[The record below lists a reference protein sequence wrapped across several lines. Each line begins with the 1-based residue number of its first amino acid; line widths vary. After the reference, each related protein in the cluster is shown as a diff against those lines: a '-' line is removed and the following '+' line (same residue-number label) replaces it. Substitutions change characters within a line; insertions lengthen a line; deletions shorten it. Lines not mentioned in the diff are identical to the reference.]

1 MEDFE
6 VTSESSA
13 ELKPEA
19 HPIIS
24 VAFDG
29 ERYNISA
36 GQNTSWAEIA
46 FAFNVVARIFER
58 ENIVTRKEFVAK
70 LNQYLTDEQWD
81 EVTDEPEPPL
91 PEVEDLDNDVLA
103 EADDD

>member
-6 VTSESSA
+6 VTNESFA

-36 GQNTSWAEIA
+36 GQNTSWAEVA
-46 FAFNVVARIFER
+46 FAFNVVVRIFDR
-58 ENIVTRKEFVAK
+58 EGIVTKKEFIDK
-70 LNQYLTDEQWD
+70 LTQYLNDPQWD
-81 EVTDEPEPPL
+81 EVKEPEPPY
-91 PEVEDLDNDVLA
+91 PEEELVDNDVLA

>member
-1 MEDFE
+1 MEDFKI
-6 VTSESSA
+6 TNESSA
-13 ELKPEA
+13 ELEPEA

-36 GQNTSWAEIA
+36 GQNTSWAEVA
-46 FAFNVVARIFER
+46 FAFNVVARIFDR
-58 ENIVTRKEFVAK
+58 EGIVTKKEFIDK
-70 LNQYLTDEQWD
+70 LMQYLNDPQWD
-81 EVTDEPEPPL
+81 EIEEPEPPY
-91 PEVEDLDNDVLA
+91 PEEELVDNDILA

>member
-46 FAFNVVARIFER
+46 FAFNVVARIFDR
-58 ENIVTRKEFVAK
+58 EGIVTKKEFIDK
-70 LNQYLTDEQWD
+70 LTQYLNDPQWD
-81 EVTDEPEPPL
+81 EIEEPEPPY
-91 PEVEDLDNDVLA
+91 PEEDLIDNDVLA

>member
-36 GQNTSWAEIA
+36 GQNTSWAEVA
-46 FAFNVVARIFER
+46 FAFNVVVRIFDR
-58 ENIVTRKEFVAK
+58 EGIVTKKEFIDK
-70 LNQYLTDEQWD
+70 LTQYLNDPQWD
-81 EVTDEPEPPL
+81 EIEEPEPPY
-91 PEVEDLDNDVLA
+91 PEEEFVDNDVLA